1 MADDRADVGGSA
13 PDEGQLAAER
23 FRESRRSIARQ
34 LALAAGA
41 SCCVFVAAVPTYGWL
56 PLVLGLFPLLGI
68 VGALTEQP
76 HHGTTPYIV
85 GHLSWFLA
93 LGIIAAR
100 CGGAHS
106 PLLPFVLPSAL
117 GLYSR
122 LAPKLAIRSSVVA
135 WGLTVG
141 PVLIH
146 DWAGFRQAPL
156 LVLTCTAGLVGLGAT
171 AFTMSATEI
180 EQREQATIDPLTGL
194 LNRRGLVDRLRE
206 IRDQA
211 LVLKDDTPLAL
222 IACDIDHFKRINDGY
237 GHGRGDDVLRDIA
250 YLLRKGLRR
259 FELVYRTGGEEFLL
273 VLPGYDAERAAAMA
287 DRMRAAVEQGRPT
300 GLEVTMSF
308 GVAAHRADDVDLDEL
323 LDQADKAL
331 YRAKETGRNRVVT
344 IGPGTLEAGTVDA
357 GTS

>member
-1 MADDRADVGGSA
+1 MAEDRPGSGVSL
-13 PDEGQLAAER
+13 PGEGQLATER

-56 PLVLGLFPLLGI
+56 PLVLGLFPLMGI

-76 HHGTTPYIV
+76 HHGTGPYIV

-93 LGIIAAR
+93 LGIIGAR

-106 PLLPFVLPSAL
+106 PLLPLVLPSAL

-122 LAPKLAIRSSVVA
+122 LTPKLAIRFSVVA

-156 LVLTCTAGLVGLGAT
+156 LLLTCTAGLVGLGAT

-194 LNRRGLVDRLRE
+194 LNRRGLGDRLVE

-222 IACDIDHFKRINDGY
+222 IACDIDYFKRINDGY

-250 YLLRKGLRR
+250 DILRKGLRR
-259 FELVYRTGGEEFLL
+259 FELVYRTGGEEFLI
-273 VLPGYDAERAAAMA
+273 VLPGYDAERAAAVA
-287 DRMRAAVEQGRPT
+287 DTMRVAIEQGRPA
-300 GLEVTMSF
+300 GLGVTMSF
-308 GVAAHRADDVDLDEL
+308 GVAADRAAEVDLDAL
-323 LDQADKAL
+323 LDHADKAL
-331 YRAKETGRNRVVT
+331 YRAKESGRNRVVT
-344 IGPGTLEAGTVDA
+344 AGAGPVDA
-357 GTS
+357 GAVAVQAG